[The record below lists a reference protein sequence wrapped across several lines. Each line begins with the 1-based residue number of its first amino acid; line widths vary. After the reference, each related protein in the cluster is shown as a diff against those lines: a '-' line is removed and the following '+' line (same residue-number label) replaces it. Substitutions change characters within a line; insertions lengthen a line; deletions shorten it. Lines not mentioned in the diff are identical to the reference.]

1 MNTNPTLPESA
12 ARVPIVL
19 RPGEGR
25 EYAMGT
31 IAAVF
36 KADGNET
43 QGKYSISEWWLEP
56 KTKGPGAH
64 SHPEDDI
71 FYVSEGTMS
80 FLVGEAWVHAERGSF
95 VLAPGGVTHDFEN
108 RGAARAGVLNLSIP
122 GAFEPH
128 MPSIAEWFTQH
139 PPGSTDA

>member
-1 MNTNPTLPESA
+1 MNTNPEPSA
-12 ARVPIVL
+12 ASVRLPVVL
-19 RPGEGR
+19 QPGKGR

-36 KADGNET
+36 KADGDET
-43 QGKYSISEWWLEP
+43 QSKYSISEWWLEP

-71 FYVSEGTMS
+71 FYVIEGTMS
-80 FLVGEAWVHAERGSF
+80 LLVGEAWVHAERGSF
-95 VLAPGGVTHDFEN
+95 ILVPGGVTHDFEN
-108 RGAARAGVLNLSIP
+108 RSQARAGVLNLSIP

-128 MPSIAEWFTQH
+128 MRGIAEWFIQH